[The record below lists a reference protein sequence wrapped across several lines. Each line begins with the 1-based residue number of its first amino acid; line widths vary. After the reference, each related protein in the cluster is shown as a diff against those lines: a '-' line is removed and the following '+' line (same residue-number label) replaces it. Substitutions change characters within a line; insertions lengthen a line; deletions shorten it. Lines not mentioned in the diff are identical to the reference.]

1 MINLSIEDLNKLN
14 TEFGDGFYL
23 LDSDVFLKNYL
34 DLSEAFKKYYSN
46 FNIAYSYKTN
56 YLPKL
61 CKIINQQGGFAEVVS
76 EMELEI
82 ALKSGIEYSK
92 IIWNG
97 PIKNKKVLLT
107 FLLNGGCSNIDNLEE
122 WNYISTISENY
133 PNKILNVGLRCNFDV
148 GDGVLSRFGIDIH
161 SDDFNYISKEIALR
175 KNVKLISIQCH
186 FAKRNADYWQKRT
199 KTMLDI
205 YDKFKTELNLQ
216 VERIDLGG
224 ALSGNMSEDFAKQIG
239 ATSYGYNLFAEASAK
254 IVAEHFNNSTFK
266 PLLIIEP
273 GTALAA
279 NCMRTVFKVL
289 NIKTINNKPIATVF
303 GSQKNISMQGINPPM
318 TIVHNNNSVNDYT
331 NLDFA
336 GYTCIESDY
345 LYKGYNGK
353 LAVGDYLILENC
365 GSYSVVMKPPFILPN
380 FPIIDISNGIDNI
393 EIIKC
398 LETFDNLFS
407 TYNF

>member
-14 TEFGDGFYL
+14 KEFGDGFYL
-23 LDSDVFLKNYL
+23 LDSDVFLKNYF
-34 DLSEAFKKYYSN
+34 DLSESFKKYYPN

-61 CKIINQQGGFAEVVS
+61 CKIVNQQDGFAEVVS

-82 ALKSGIEYSK
+82 ALKSGVEYKK

-97 PIKNKKVLLT
+97 PIKNKNSLST

-122 WNYISTISENY
+122 WNYISTLSDKNPKQIF
-133 PNKILNVGLRCNFDV
+133 NVGIRCNFDV
-148 GDGVLSRFGIDIH
+148 GDGVLSRFGIDIN
-161 SDDFNYISKEIALR
+161 SNDFNYISKEIASR
-175 KNVKLISIQCH
+175 KNIKLISIQCH
-186 FAKRNADYWQKRT
+186 FAKRNASYWQKRT
-199 KTMLDI
+199 KTMLGI
-205 YDKFKTELNLQ
+205 YEKLKTEFNIQ

-224 ALSGNMSEDFAKQIG
+224 ALSGNMTEDFAKQIG
-239 ATSYGYNLFAEASAK
+239 ATSYGYNLFAESSAK
-254 IVAEHFNNSTFK
+254 IVAEHFKDSTFK
-266 PLLIIEP
+266 PVLIIEP

-279 NCMRTVFKVL
+279 DCMRTVFKVL
-289 NIKTINNKPIATVF
+289 NIKIINNKPIATVY
-303 GSQKNISMQGINPPM
+303 GSQKNISMQGINPP
-318 TIVHNNNSVNDYT
+318 IKIIHNNSSLKDYT

-353 LAVGDYLILENC
+353 LAEGDYIILENC

-380 FPIIDISNGIDNI
+380 FPIIDISNGIENV
-393 EIIKC
+393 EVIKR
-398 LETFDNLFS
+398 LESFDNLFS